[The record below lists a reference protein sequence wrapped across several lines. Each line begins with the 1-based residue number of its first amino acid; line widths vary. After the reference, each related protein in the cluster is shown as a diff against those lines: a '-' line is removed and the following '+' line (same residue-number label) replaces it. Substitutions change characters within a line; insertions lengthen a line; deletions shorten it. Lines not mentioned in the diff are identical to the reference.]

1 VFTIVDLDPVRV
13 RVGVPEGDIGHV
25 TEGAAATI
33 RVPALDASFAG
44 RVSLIGVAADAATR
58 SYTVEIKVPNSAR
71 RMRAGMVAEAT
82 IENGQKVSAIM
93 VPASAV
99 LHDGGVNGTPIVYV
113 LDREGARVHAH
124 RVTTGVARG
133 DSIEITSG
141 IAAGDQIAVAGQQ
154 RVRDGARVQLA
165 SQTMGGTK
173 R

>member
-1 VFTIVDLDPVRV
+1 
-13 RVGVPEGDIGHV
+13 
-25 TEGAAATI
+25 
-33 RVPALDASFAG
+33 
-44 RVSLIGVAADAATR
+44 
-58 SYTVEIKVPNSAR
+58 
-71 RMRAGMVAEAT
+71 
-82 IENGQKVSAIM
+82 
-93 VPASAV
+93 
-99 LHDGGVNGTPIVYV
+99 V